1 MKHAIY
7 RGALVRNT
15 DQHRA
20 ELRIDYKK
28 YRKAVRK
35 ANLIDTLKVLPW
47 VLLLVVAYGLFV
59 WLQNSGVAS

>member
-1 MKHAIY
+1 MNMTY
-7 RGALVRNT
+7 RGALVRNRKT
-15 DQHRA
+15 
-20 ELRIDYKK
+20 EIDYKQ

-47 VLLLVVAYGLFV
+47 LMLLVAAHGLFV